1 MELNPILTER
11 EKNVNRESAN
21 RKQRSENIKIPRR
34 VISDLPGDSEYTR
47 LIRTS
52 LRQRSPQP

>member
-21 RKQRSENIKIPRR
+21 RKQRSESIKIPRR
-34 VISDLPGDSEYTR
+34 VHLGPAGGF
-47 LIRTS
+47 
-52 LRQRSPQP
+52 